1 MTRSRAVQIAT
12 VIAVAL
18 LLPFSLLAETPTV
31 APTAGFTKENL
42 FGIWSK
48 DRFADAVVVTGPHK
62 AIYLSGMG
70 AEDEVDGHILHPGNF
85 LEQCRYA
92 HARVKKLL
100 AKQGATIGDVVKTVA
115 YVTDVR
121 FLPEYGKCRAE
132 AYGGAPLSA
141 HTMLVITNL
150 AHPGMLVEID
160 VTAAVAK

>member
-1 MTRSRAVQIAT
+1 MNSSRAASIACAFAMT
-12 VIAVAL
+12 F
-18 LLPFSLLAETPTV
+18 LLPATLGAQTPTG
-31 APTAGFTKENL
+31 APTAGFTKENV
-42 FGIWSK
+42 FGVWSK

-70 AEDEVDGHILHPGNF
+70 AEDEVDGHILHVGNF

-92 HARVKKLL
+92 HAKIKKLL

-132 AYGGAPLSA
+132 AYANAPLSA

-160 VTAAVAK
+160 VTAAAAK